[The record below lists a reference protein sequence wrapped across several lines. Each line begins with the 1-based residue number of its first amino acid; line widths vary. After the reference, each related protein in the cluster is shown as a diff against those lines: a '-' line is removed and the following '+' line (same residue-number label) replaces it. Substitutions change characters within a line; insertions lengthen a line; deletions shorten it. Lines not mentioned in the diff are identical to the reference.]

1 MLVKLDI
8 KTAKE
13 HQIKSEYVAIALGVL
28 LVIIIPIFISSDYI
42 INLFILA
49 AAMAIAALGLTI
61 ALGYTGQLSLA
72 QAVFYGIGAY
82 FVGLGTTKWNMNWW
96 VAFAAFIGY
105 FLGLPL

>member
-1 MLVKLDI
+1 MLINTDSK
-8 KTAKE
+8 KAKK
-13 HQIKSEYVAIALGVL
+13 HRIKSEYAAIAIGVL
-28 LVIIIPIFISSDYI
+28 LVVAIPLLISSNYI

-82 FVGLGTTKWNMNWW
+82 FVG
-96 VAFAAFIGY
+96 
-105 FLGLPL
+105 